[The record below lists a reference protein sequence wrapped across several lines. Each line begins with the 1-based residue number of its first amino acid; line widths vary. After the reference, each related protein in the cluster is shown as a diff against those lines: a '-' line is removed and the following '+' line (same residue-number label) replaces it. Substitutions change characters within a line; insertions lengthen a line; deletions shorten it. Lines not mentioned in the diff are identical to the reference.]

1 MDSKLIKEQEIKKSI
16 NNAFRS
22 AEVTV
27 AHQGRINVRFRAG
40 ILPAFAS
47 YLKNY
52 LNFVHLVMISCVDW
66 LEDNQFELVYHLWSY
81 EEKIHTMIKVRLD
94 RDNPRI
100 KSLSPLWAH
109 AETYEREIHEMFG
122 VDFEGHPGLTDL
134 ILEDWADMPP
144 MRRDF
149 NTRAFVQETFEWR
162 KGREDAQDVRQIISE
177 RYGEKIPEF
186 KKDK

>member
-1 MDSKLIKEQEIKKSI
+1 MESQLIKEQKIKKNI
-16 NNAFRS
+16 NSAFRS
-22 AEVTV
+22 AEVSIV
-27 AHQGRINVRFRAG
+27 RQGRISVRFRAG
-40 ILPAFAS
+40 ILPAFVS
-47 YLKNY
+47 YLKEY
-52 LNFVHLVMISCVDW
+52 MSFVHLVMISCVDW

-94 RDNPRI
+94 RENPQI
-100 KSLSPLWAH
+100 KSLSSLWPH

-134 ILEDWADMPP
+134 ILEDWADLPP

-149 NTRAFVQETFEWR
+149 NTRAFVAETFEWR
-162 KGREDAQDVRQIISE
+162 KGREDAQDVRQTISE
-177 RYGEKIPEF
+177 RYGETIPKF